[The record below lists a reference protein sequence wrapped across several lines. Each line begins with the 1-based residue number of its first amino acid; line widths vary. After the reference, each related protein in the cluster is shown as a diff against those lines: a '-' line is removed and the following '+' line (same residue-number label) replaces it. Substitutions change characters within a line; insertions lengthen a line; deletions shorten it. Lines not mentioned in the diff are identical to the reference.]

1 MPAVTNACSREFGM
15 AQISQWPF
23 RRQSQWHYSCSC
35 TMHSYKYDF
44 HANLTH
50 SNTFFKLQCLCV
62 WQLEYQTAKM
72 AHKNHKPWQV
82 FKRNQIFLKS
92 GWVLWLSL
100 ILNVLKNSDS
110 CCSYCIECEKIIFH
124 FTVHDYVDA
133 AWVGYL
139 FFLSSWPL
147 SFLPWFRFFVLKM

>member
-1 MPAVTNACSREFGM
+1 MLAPGSLAWHKSRSGHLEDKANGIIHAAAQCTPINMIFMQILHIVTRLIF
-15 AQISQWPF
+15 F
-23 RRQSQWHYSCSC
+23 
-35 TMHSYKYDF
+35 
-44 HANLTH
+44 
-50 SNTFFKLQCLCV
+50 FFKLQCLCV

-110 CCSYCIECEKIIFH
+110 CCSYCLECEKIIFH

-139 FFLSSWPL
+139 FFLFSWPL